1 MILTMWLLDP
11 VSRTSISE
19 EPDAIGQSGS
29 MQKSKGITSARPEK
43 SVTHI
48 AKPWW
53 QGTGLVVAQW
63 LTLLVIFYFYLL
75 LRVESHLFY
84 HQNSSLFLLTNEFFQ
99 PFLERPGGMVAW
111 LSAFLS
117 ATMVVNWLGSAV
129 LTLLTVLIALA
140 TRQLLVSSVCT
151 DMRWLPV
158 VPAVFLL
165 MLLCQYV
172 NVVELGVG
180 LVAVLWLARVYLLFK
195 NQQMAVRLIAFVV
208 LSVIAYY
215 LAAGMYLVFAC
226 FCSVYELAV
235 RRQIPLGV
243 LAFLCAFLVPL
254 AGTRWFD
261 LSFDDACCGLVLHS
275 THWLAI
281 PTHRWLAFGIRIS
294 LFLFFP
300 VSLAILAWRGRRA
313 RHVED
318 GATPRDARESSEG
331 PDLTR
336 TLERLRWIAP
346 PLGFALLL
354 LAVDMALFDL
364 ATKCLLQMDCCSADK
379 RWEDMLAWAER
390 MPQSEA
396 VARDIRTKSQL
407 NRALYFTGQLP
418 EQMFAYHQ
426 LLDTPSLALV
436 ARNLTDMARATP
448 RQCGEVFFELGRV
461 NEAEHMTSEALEIY
475 GDWPCLLERL
485 MRINVLKGR
494 PAAAKKFLALMECSL
509 LHANRARQIGEQ
521 LDADSSLAN
530 DPVVASRRKLMVR
543 NDSMGD
549 ATNLEAMLLELLE
562 ANPGNQMAFEYLMAH
577 YLLTRQVDK
586 VADNLYRLDHFDYP
600 CIPRHYEEALLL
612 SKKADGAKDVDLGS
626 RSVRQV
632 AKNRLAAFLA
642 NLERFPSHRAEEA
655 YTALYP
661 DFGDSY
667 YFFFIFGTN
676 HDPARLPRLK

>member
-1 MILTMWLLDP
+1 
-11 VSRTSISE
+11 
-19 EPDAIGQSGS
+19 
-29 MQKSKGITSARPEK
+29 MQKSKGITSGRPDK
-43 SVTHI
+43 SVAHV

-53 QGTGLVVAQW
+53 QGTGPVVVLW
-63 LTLLVIFYFYLL
+63 LTLPVFFYFYLL

-84 HQNSSLFLLTNEFFQ
+84 HQDSSLFLLTNEFLES
-99 PFLERPGGMVAW
+99 FLIRPGGTVAC
-111 LSAFLS
+111 LSAFFS

-129 LTLLTVLIALA
+129 LTLVTVLIVLA
-140 TRQLLVSSVCT
+140 TRQLLVSSVGT

-172 NVVELGVG
+172 NVVKLGVG
-180 LVAVLWLARVYLLFK
+180 LVVVLWVARVYLLFK
-195 NQQMAVRLIAFVV
+195 NQQMAVRLIAFVG
-208 LSVIAYY
+208 LSAVAYY
-215 LAAGMYLVFAC
+215 LAAGMYIVFAC
-226 FCSVYELAV
+226 CCGVYELGV
-235 RRQIPLGV
+235 RRQVPLGL
-243 LAFLCAFLVPL
+243 LAILCGVMVPL

-261 LSFDDACCGLVLHS
+261 LSLYDACGGLVSLS

-281 PTHRWLAFGIRIS
+281 PTHRWLAFAIRIS

-300 VSLAILAWRGRRA
+300 LSLAVLAWRGRRA
-313 RHVED
+313 RNVEER
-318 GATPRDARESSEG
+318 ATPRDARETSEG

-346 PLGFALLL
+346 PVGFAMLL
-354 LAVDMALFDL
+354 LAVDMALFDV

-418 EQMFAYHQ
+418 ERMFAYHQ
-426 LLDTPSLALV
+426 LLDPSSLALV

-475 GDWPCLLERL
+475 GNWPCLLERL

-509 LHANRARQIGEQ
+509 FHRKRARQIGEK

-530 DPVVASRRKLMVR
+530 DPSVASRRKLMVR
-543 NDSMGD
+543 HDSMGD
-549 ATNLEAMLLELLE
+549 ATNFEAMLLELLE

-586 VADNLYRLDHFDYP
+586 VADNLYRLDDFDYP
-600 CIPRHYEEALLL
+600 CIPRYYEEALLL
-612 SKKADGAKDVDLGS
+612 SKETDGADGVDLGT
-626 RSVRQV
+626 RCVRQV
-632 AKNRLAAFLA
+632 AINRLAAFRA
-642 NLERFPSHRAEEA
+642 NLERFPAHRAEEA

-676 HDPARLPRLK
+676 HDPARLPRSK